1 MNEDKGLKMANV
13 IKYHLSHDGNPIGL
27 FNTLDEAEYQAA
39 MDSGWTE
46 QEYKE
51 NFQFAKSQCSKYG
64 GDVFSKT
71 TRPSLY
77 FFDEVEL
84 DEQGNI
90 VAINEQPF
98 DEFIQ
103 ETYGSMDD
111 EDMITIQQ
119 KVTEYYTMC

>member
-1 MNEDKGLKMANV
+1 MANV
-13 IKYHLSHDGNPIGL
+13 IKYHLSYDGNPIGL

-46 QEYKE
+46 EEYQE
-51 NFQFAKSQCSKYG
+51 NFAFAKLQCNKYG
-64 GDVFSKT
+64 GD
-71 TRPSLY
+71 SLY
-77 FFDEVEL
+77 FFDRIVL

-103 ETYGSMDD
+103 DTYVSIDD
-111 EDMITIQQ
+111 EDVVTIKQ
-119 KVTEYYTMC
+119 KVTEYYTM

>member
-1 MNEDKGLKMANV
+1 MANI
-13 IKYHLSHDGNPIGL
+13 IKYHLSHDGNSIGL
-27 FNTLDEAEYQAA
+27 FDTLDEAEYQAA

-46 QEYKE
+46 QEYQE
-51 NFQFAKSQCSKYG
+51 NFAFAKSQCSKYG

-71 TRPSLY
+71 TRQSLY
-77 FFDEVEL
+77 FFEQVEL

-90 VAINEQPF
+90 VTVNKQPF

-111 EDMITIQQ
+111 KDIVSIKQ
-119 KVTEYYTMC
+119 KVTEYYTM